1 MPTQD
6 IGIRWSEEKYATKEE
21 VREAYNMSM
30 IDNIWNQIV
39 DYRRIY
45 TKTLDLHNIDRAPYM
60 VVMTQAVLL
69 KIGTIERRLSKILV
83 KTHDMSAENRKI
95 FVTKRLFKTVSALEN
110 SYQTGI
116 SPEMIRHLL
125 AEDLSTIPSQYSLL
139 FNYVRTVKYYLGGHY
154 SDLLDYR
161 LLFSILKRIQ
171 GVEFDP
177 LTLEKSYREEEI
189 ETSHY
194 YQNNY
199 VYKAAPIERIP
210 EMVDELTNFI
220 AESDISP
227 VIKAIIANYFLDYVK
242 PFDYLN
248 EESNAIF
255 SKVALGHFDVDEAA
269 LYLDFERLS
278 FSRDHRLEEIKTE
291 CQKTLD
297 LTYYVNYVL
306 DYLEEDL
313 TNILDDIALIERNVI
328 QEEQLTLSE
337 SEQREI
343 AATSIRNSAVAVA
356 VSAPHSA
363 PSSPY
368 IGEANVALPVF
379 PAGLKEQDVEGI
391 VDNLLEVYP
400 YLKKTQAH
408 FYARHCTIGKHYTIS
423 QFKSDEAVAYETAR
437 TSMDFL
443 AENGFYSKTKV
454 RNKYVYSPIP
464 RH

>member
-199 VYKAAPIERIP
+199 VYKPLRSKEFRRWS
-210 EMVDELTNFI
+210 TN
-220 AESDISP
+220 
-227 VIKAIIANYFLDYVK
+227 
-242 PFDYLN
+242 
-248 EESNAIF
+248 
-255 SKVALGHFDVDEAA
+255 
-269 LYLDFERLS
+269 
-278 FSRDHRLEEIKTE
+278 
-291 CQKTLD
+291 
-297 LTYYVNYVL
+297 
-306 DYLEEDL
+306 
-313 TNILDDIALIERNVI
+313 
-328 QEEQLTLSE
+328 
-337 SEQREI
+337 
-343 AATSIRNSAVAVA
+343 
-356 VSAPHSA
+356 
-363 PSSPY
+363 
-368 IGEANVALPVF
+368 
-379 PAGLKEQDVEGI
+379 
-391 VDNLLEVYP
+391 
-400 YLKKTQAH
+400 
-408 FYARHCTIGKHYTIS
+408 
-423 QFKSDEAVAYETAR
+423 
-437 TSMDFL
+437 
-443 AENGFYSKTKV
+443 
-454 RNKYVYSPIP
+454 
-464 RH
+464 